1 MHRHPLDQIVGD
13 SRRNAGIVINLLAR
27 NRRGRMFNF
36 IYLRCG
42 SAKINDR
49 IFLSANANRLNPRP
63 QAGCHLV
70 PSETHIHRAIEVFV
84 GAIKNHVLVGQIHFV
99 KVDKIHAIGCKSRV
113 NDVGCVAAI
122 AGAEVVHHMDRSVL
136 ITHVGDASVL
146 LPDIAIGAISAE
158 ESLTH
163 EGLLSDLCS
172 IVLSAGNADHP
183 NGTVAAAIELGYA
196 VAVVEIGRNSS
207 G

>member
-1 MHRHPLDQIVGD
+1 
-13 SRRNAGIVINLLAR
+13 
-27 NRRGRMFNF
+27 MFDF
-36 IYLRCG
+36 IQLRCG

-99 KVDKIHAIGCKSRV
+99 KVDKIHAIGCKTRV
-113 NDVGCVAAI
+113 NDVGCIASI
-122 AGAEVVHHMDRSVL
+122 AGAEVVHYMYRSIL
-136 ITHVGDASVL
+136 ITHIGDASIL
-146 LPDIAIGAISAE
+146 LTDIAIGAIAAK

-163 EGLLSDLCS
+163 EGLLRDLCS
-172 IVLSAGNADHP
+172 IVLCAGNADHT
-183 NGTVAAAIELGYA
+183 NGPVAAAIELGYA
-196 VAVVEIGRNSS
+196 VAVVEVGGNNS